1 MRPVKLTMQAF
12 GSYGKLTQI
21 DFQEPNQNL
30 FLVTGDTGAGKTT
43 IFDALVFALYGEAS
57 SSTNKKDGVVLQSQY
72 AELNVEP
79 FVELV
84 FSEGTGENSLLYTV
98 RRVPR
103 HLKLL
108 TRGAGKNTGSRE
120 VPGSVSL
127 IMPDGTEYPQKEAD
141 SKLGE
146 ILGLTKSQFMQ
157 VAMIAQGEFMEL
169 LRAKSDDK
177 KVIFRK
183 LFNTEL
189 YQNIVDELMNRK
201 RSLEKEI
208 AQIKTACQTEAAH
221 VVIPQEYDQWQ
232 EIEGL
237 KKQVLNGE
245 IVVMDC
251 FLDHL
256 GELCR
261 TLEKSVNF
269 TSKELQSASKLRDEK
284 RDIYNSSIQLTNLYV
299 QLESAEVQLSECG
312 KVEAQIGEKT
322 ILSEKIKKAYEIKGE
337 YARCQDALRNMQT
350 CESALKEQ
358 QERAPLLK
366 EQSQSVIQ
374 TAKAVKET
382 AEKELKAYTTIYE
395 RVNKEVK
402 LLKQIKEAE
411 KSVKTS
417 QQNLTAAQAAD
428 RKAREDLEKMEKR
441 EADWRAQSEKLTDI
455 NEKIAVWKGKNQELE
470 VLGIEVQETEDLLKG
485 VETQKKLA
493 KKARETYQKNRIR
506 YDAKS
511 QEYES
516 MRRIFLD
523 EQAGFLA
530 RELQPGKPCPVC
542 GAIEHPN
549 PCIASTLHRD
559 LTREQLELAEKE
571 VSELRNR
578 QEQSAG
584 EARSV
589 VDIVAEKERLLEE
602 TGRKLC
608 TRILNDHEQFPEA
621 GMLEVFDSLGDNI
634 KNFQESRNSE
644 VPGAAQDQMA
654 DKECN
659 WNALLKQI
667 QTLLGTWKT
676 LLQEEGTRLNT
687 AQKTLRNLQDALGQ
701 VEERKKSGKT
711 AVEECGQKLTEAAA
725 SAKSAE
731 ALLKQLNDS
740 REYPSEEAAMTEFN
754 QAKGKWKAAEAASK
768 EAEKKEKASS
778 EELVNCTSLIKRFEG
793 ELPDHQ
799 KLYQERQ
806 AFYQT
811 LMNEKNMTEAEWAD
825 IAENYT
831 RETAELLQKEADSW
845 QRKKLA
851 AQTTAETAGKAIDG
865 RSKPDM
871 EAAKSQMEEAEKV
884 RLQTQTKL
892 ELYKEQYKADK
903 EAYDILSPQMEKR
916 GKIIE
921 KHTKLETLYK
931 LLSGNM
937 SGNRMDLETYVQRY
951 YLEKILYAANRRFA
965 NMSAGQF
972 ELRMVDE
979 ENAGKGKNRGLDL
992 MVYSNVTGKEREVRT
1007 LSGGESFMA
1016 ALALALG
1023 MADQIQESSA
1033 AIHLDVMF
1041 VDEGFGSLDEHSRE
1055 QAVKVLQELAGGS
1068 KLIGIISHV
1077 TELKQ
1082 EIEDQLIVSKD
1093 EKGSHV
1099 KWQIS

>member
-1 MRPVKLTMQAF
+1 MRPEKLTISAF
-12 GSYGKLTQI
+12 GPYADKTEI
-21 DFQEPNQNL
+21 DFSKLGEGGL
-30 FLVTGDTGAGKTT
+30 YLITGDTGAGKTT
-43 IFDALVFALYGEAS
+43 IFDAITFALYGRAS
-57 SSTNKKDGVVLQSQY
+57 GEVRESAMFRSKYAKDFT
-72 AELNVEP
+72 ET

-84 FSEGTGENSLLYTV
+84 FSEGAGENSLLYTV

-284 RDIYNSSIQLTNLYV
+284 RDIYNSSIQLTNLYA
-299 QLESAEVQLSECG
+299 QLENAEVQLSECG

-366 EQSQSVIQ
+366 EQSQSAIQ

-428 RKAREDLEKMEKR
+428 RKAREDLEKMEKQ
-441 EADWRAQSEKLTDI
+441 EADWRAQSEKLTDT

-470 VLGIEVQETEDLLKG
+470 VLGIEVQETEDLLKD

-493 KKARETYQKNRIR
+493 KKARETYQKNRTR

-571 VSELRNR
+571 SCVIIGRNADFILRDWNDVLNVFIH
-578 QEQSAG
+578 G
-584 EARSV
+584 
-589 VDIVAEKERLLEE
+589 DIPEKMQRIMGLYNVEEKEAV
-602 TGRKLC
+602 K
-608 TRILNDHEQFPEA
+608 
-621 GMLEVFDSLGDNI
+621 M
-634 KNFQESRNSE
+634 
-644 VPGAAQDQMA
+644 MA
-654 DKECN
+654 DTDKRRMTN
-659 WNALLKQI
+659 YNFY
-667 QTLLGTWKT
+667 TD
-676 LLQEEGTRLNT
+676 
-687 AQKTLRNLQDALGQ
+687 QKWG
-701 VEERKKSGKT
+701 
-711 AVEECGQKLTEAAA
+711 
-725 SAKSAE
+725 
-731 ALLKQLNDS
+731 
-740 REYPSEEAAMTEFN
+740 
-754 QAKGKWKAAEAASK
+754 
-768 EAEKKEKASS
+768 KAS
-778 EELVNCTSLIKRFEG
+778 
-793 ELPDHQ
+793 
-799 KLYQERQ
+799 
-806 AFYQT
+806 
-811 LMNEKNMTEAEWAD
+811 
-825 IAENYT
+825 NYT
-831 RETAELLQKEADSW
+831 LCLNSSQLGYDRCEA
-845 QRKKLA
+845 
-851 AQTTAETAGKAIDG
+851 IV
-865 RSKPDM
+865 M
-871 EAAKSQMEEAEKV
+871 EC
-884 RLQTQTKL
+884 
-892 ELYKEQYKADK
+892 
-903 EAYDILSPQMEKR
+903 
-916 GKIIE
+916 
-921 KHTKLETLYK
+921 
-931 LLSGNM
+931 
-937 SGNRMDLETYVQRY
+937 
-951 YLEKILYAANRRFA
+951 
-965 NMSAGQF
+965 
-972 ELRMVDE
+972 
-979 ENAGKGKNRGLDL
+979 
-992 MVYSNVTGKEREVRT
+992 
-1007 LSGGESFMA
+1007 
-1016 ALALALG
+1016 
-1023 MADQIQESSA
+1023 
-1033 AIHLDVMF
+1033 
-1041 VDEGFGSLDEHSRE
+1041 
-1055 QAVKVLQELAGGS
+1055 VK
-1068 KLIGIISHV
+1068 
-1077 TELKQ
+1077 
-1082 EIEDQLIVSKD
+1082 
-1093 EKGSHV
+1093 
-1099 KWQIS
+1099 